1 MELNKISLRS
11 VFALGGKSRKM
22 LCRKMCNI
30 TSTNVLDLGREG
42 ASGVGGRGW
51 VLAGGT
57 EGSLE
62 GRGEEGGRQ
71 GRCQLSGAAGCLC
84 PLSVRM
90 ERFSE
95 SSH

>member
-1 MELNKISLRS
+1 MELNKVSLRS
-11 VFALGGKSRKM
+11 VFTLMGMSRKI

-30 TSTNVLDLGREG
+30 TGINVLDLGREG

-51 VLAGGT
+51 VLAGDT
-57 EGSLE
+57 KGSLE
-62 GRGEEGGRQ
+62 GRGGRQ
-71 GRCQLSGAAGCLC
+71 GRCQLSGGAGRLC